1 MLREML
7 SPAVWLPK
15 SLEEAWTMKQRI
27 GSHACFIAAGTLLQ
41 TEWEKG
47 RVRPSHLISLER
59 IDEMKGVSKGVVSG
73 RSVVRIGALTT
84 LGSLLSSSF
93 VLQHSL
99 LVTEAL
105 RGIAAPA
112 VRNRATIGGNVASGV
127 GDAIPALLAA
137 DALVSTFD
145 GNARL
150 TKPLWQWR
158 QENCNGQ
165 STSSDIVTH
174 IELPELGLA
183 DYFYRKI
190 GRREAFISS
199 VVTVA
204 GCCIRKE
211 DGTITHIRLAVGGG
225 ETPPQRL
232 QFSERL
238 LQGGSIHDA
247 ILETVYRNI
256 LEEFQP
262 VSDVFASAYYRKQIA
277 ANVIASELAKFSQ

>member
-27 GSHACFIAAGTLLQ
+27 GSDACFIAAGTLLQ
-41 TEWEKG
+41 TKWENG
-47 RVRPSHLISLER
+47 SARPSHLISLEG
-59 IDEMKGVSKGVVSG
+59 IDEMKGISREVVSG
-73 RSVVRIGALTT
+73 RPVVRIGALTT
-84 LGSLLSSSF
+84 LGSLLSSSL
-93 VLQHSL
+93 VLQNSP
-99 LVTEAL
+99 LVTEAV

-112 VRNRATIGGNVASGV
+112 VRNRATIGGNIASKI
-127 GDAIPALLAA
+127 GDVIPALLAA
-137 DALVSTFD
+137 DAFVSTFN
-145 GNARL
+145 GNARSIR
-150 TKPLWQWR
+150 PLWQWT
-158 QENCNGQ
+158 QEHYNAPI
-165 STSSDIVTH
+165 TSSNIVTQ
-174 IELPELGLA
+174 IELPEAGSA

-190 GRREAFISS
+190 GRREAFIPS

-204 GCCIRKE
+204 GCCMRKN

-238 LQGGSIHDA
+238 LQGVSIRD
-247 ILETVYRNI
+247 TVVEEVYSNV

-262 VSDVFASAYYRKQIA
+262 VSDAFASAYYRKQIA
-277 ANVIASELAKFSQ
+277 ANVIASELAKFAQ

>member
-47 RVRPSHLISLER
+47 SARPGHLISLEG
-59 IDEMKGVSKGVVSG
+59 IDEMKGVSREAVSD
-73 RSVVRIGALTT
+73 RTVVRIGALTT
-84 LGSLLSSSF
+84 LGSLLSSSL
-93 VLQHSL
+93 VLQHSP
-99 LVTEAL
+99 LVIEAV

-112 VRNRATIGGNVASGV
+112 VRNRATIGGNVASGA
-127 GDAIPALLAA
+127 GDAVPALLAA
-137 DALVSTFD
+137 DALVSIFD

-150 TKPLWQWR
+150 TKPFWQWR
-158 QENCNGQ
+158 QENCSGQ
-165 STSSDIVTH
+165 ITSSEIVTH

-190 GRREAFISS
+190 GRREAFIPSI
-199 VVTVA
+199 VTVA
-204 GCCIRKE
+204 GCCMRKE
-211 DGTITHIRLAVGGG
+211 DGTITHIRLAAGGG

-238 LQGGSIHDA
+238 LQGEAIHDA
-247 ILETVYRNI
+247 VLDSVYRNV
-256 LEEFQP
+256 LEEFEP
-262 VSDVFASAYYRKQIA
+262 VSDAFASAYYRKQVA
-277 ANVIASELAKFSQ
+277 ANVIVSELAKFAQ

>member
-1 MLREML
+1 MLREKL

-15 SLEEAWTMKQRI
+15 SLEEAGVMKQKL
-27 GSHACFIAAGTLLQ
+27 GSRACFIAAGTLLQ
-41 TEWEKG
+41 AEWEKG
-47 RVRPSHLISLER
+47 SVRPSHLISLEG
-59 IDEMKGVSKGVVSG
+59 IAEMKGVSSEAVSG

-84 LGSLLSSSF
+84 LGSLFSSSL
-93 VLQHSL
+93 VLQHSP
-99 LVTEAL
+99 LVTEAV

-112 VRNRATIGGNVASGV
+112 VRNRATIGGNVASGI

-137 DALVSTFD
+137 DALISTFD

-150 TKPLWQWR
+150 TKPLWQWG
-158 QENCNGQ
+158 QENYNGQ
-165 STSSDIVTH
+165 ITSSDIVTH

-190 GRREAFISS
+190 GRREAFIPSI
-199 VVTVA
+199 VTVA
-204 GCCIRKE
+204 GCSMRQE

-232 QFSERL
+232 QFSEGL
-238 LQGGSIHDA
+238 LQGGAIHDA
-247 ILETVYRNI
+247 VLESVYRNV

-262 VSDVFASAYYRKQIA
+262 VSDVFASTDYRKQIA
-277 ANVIASELAKFSQ
+277 ANVIASELAKFAQ